1 MPTLVEHQ
9 ATDAVALVGLRGAG
23 KSTVLR
29 MIAGLE
35 VITGGEIAIDGK
47 VVNRLEPADRDIAM
61 VFQNYALYPH
71 MTVYKNMAYG
81 LKIRRMSK
89 AEIDERVRNAA
100 KILELTEFL
109 DRKPCQLSGGQRQRL
124 AIARMVL
131 TDPAIVMLDEATSA
145 LDTVTETRLHD
156 SLKPFLEGRT
166 TIIVAH
172 RLSAVRQAERALV
185 FENGKIVEEGGHKE
199 LIEKDGL
206 YASLYA

>member
-1 MPTLVEHQ
+1 MADVSLNNVYKSFGKTEVIHGINCDIKDGEFIVILGPS
-9 ATDAVALVGLRGAG
+9 GCG

-35 VITGGEIAIDGK
+35 VITNGEIAIDGK

-81 LKIRRMSK
+81 LRIRRMSK

-109 DRKPCQLSGGQRQRL
+109 DRKPRQ
-124 AIARMVL
+124 
-131 TDPAIVMLDEATSA
+131 
-145 LDTVTETRLHD
+145 
-156 SLKPFLEGRT
+156 
-166 TIIVAH
+166 
-172 RLSAVRQAERALV
+172 
-185 FENGKIVEEGGHKE
+185 
-199 LIEKDGL
+199 
-206 YASLYA
+206 